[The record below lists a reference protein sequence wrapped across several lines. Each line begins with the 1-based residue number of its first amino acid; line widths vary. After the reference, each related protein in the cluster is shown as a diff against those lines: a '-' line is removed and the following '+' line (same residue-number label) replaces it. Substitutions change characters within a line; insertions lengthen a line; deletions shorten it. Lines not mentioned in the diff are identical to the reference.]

1 MFADDF
7 QPTVRRSLLSSLID
21 PINKQLSA
29 VSGLVLDGIGCEKA
43 YRQLFSEVTVS
54 LRAGQ
59 GLHVAGSNGSGKTTL
74 LKIIAGL
81 SNHYHGSIAWRYSD
95 ELNPV
100 IDKSD
105 LLYLGHLTGVKSLLT
120 PLENLSWWVS
130 LCLPAYPIGSDEITR
145 ALQQIGLNSELNTPC
160 HFLSAGQ
167 QRRVALARLLLSQQ
181 RVWILDEPF
190 TALDHS
196 GISQIENCIK
206 RHQSSGGMVIM
217 TSHQEV
223 SNVELIHLNLADYQQ
238 RPN

>member
-43 YRQLFSEVTVS
+43 YRQLFSGVTVS

-81 SNHYHGSIAWRYSD
+81 SNDYNGSIGWRFSD
-95 ELNPV
+95 ELNHV

-130 LCLPAYPIGSDEITR
+130 LCLPAYPIGSDEITQ

-217 TSHQEV
+217 TSHQAV
-223 SNVELIHLNLADYQQ
+223 SNVELIHLNLADYQK

>member
-1 MFADDF
+1 M
-7 QPTVRRSLLSSLID
+7 LSSLIG

-29 VSGLVLDGIGCEKA
+29 VTGLVLDGIGCEKA
-43 YRQLFSEVTVS
+43 YRQLFSGVTVS
-54 LRAGQ
+54 LRTGQ

-81 SNHYHGSIAWRYSD
+81 SNDYHGSISWRCSD
-95 ELNPV
+95 DLHHI

-130 LCLPAYPIGSDEITR
+130 LCLPAYQISSYEVTQ
-145 ALQQIGLNSELNTPC
+145 ALQQICLSSELNTPC

-181 RVWILDEPF
+181 RVWILDEPL
-190 TALDHS
+190 TALDHL

-206 RHQSSGGMVIM
+206 RHLSSGGMVIL
-217 TSHQEV
+217 TSHQSV
-223 SNVELIHLNLADYQQ
+223 SNVELIHLNLAEYQQ

>member
-43 YRQLFSEVTVS
+43 YRQLFSGVTVS

-81 SNHYHGSIAWRYSD
+81 SSDYHGSIGWRYSD
-95 ELNPV
+95 ELNHV

-206 RHQSSGGMVIM
+206 RHQSSGGLVIM
-217 TSHQEV
+217 TSHQAV